1 MVSTKMKKIKNK
13 IVGYALADGRKPL
26 LLENSIP
33 HPEVKER
40 EAQLTGITY
49 KIKPGEHAYYITIN
63 DIYDMETGD
72 LRPYEIFINS
82 KDTGSRQWIDALTR
96 VISAVLRKGGEYKFL
111 VEELTAIA
119 DPAGGRFHKGR
130 YITSMVAEIGYVL
143 DEHISNLSP
152 EIGMEEPAKEREA
165 PVLGARCNKCG
176 ALAVV
181 PRDGCDTCLA
191 CGDSKCQ

>member
-1 MVSTKMKKIKNK
+1 MGGSKMKQIKGKITK
-13 IVGYALADGRKPL
+13 VGLAEKPYDDRQP
-26 LLENSIP
+26 IQR
-33 HPEVKER
+33 PEVAER
-40 EAQLTGITY
+40 EYTLTGTTY
-49 KIKPGEHAYYITIN
+49 KIKPGDHAYYITIN
-63 DIYDMETGD
+63 DIWEASMQQF
-72 LRPYEIFINS
+72 RPYEIFINS

-143 DEHISNLSP
+143 DEHIKGLTDDP
-152 EIGMEEPAKEREA
+152 RMEEVEEIALEIG
-165 PVLGARCNKCG
+165 GRCNKCG

-191 CGDSKCQ
+191 CGDSKCG

>member
-1 MVSTKMKKIKNK
+1 MGGSKMKQIKGKITK
-13 IVGYALADGRKPL
+13 VGLAEKPYDDRQP
-26 LLENSIP
+26 IQR
-33 HPEVKER
+33 PEVAER
-40 EAQLTGITY
+40 EYTLTGTTY
-49 KIKPGEHAYYITIN
+49 KIKPGDHAYYITIN
-63 DIYDMETGD
+63 DIFEPSIQQF
-72 LRPYEIFINS
+72 RPYEIFINS

-143 DEHISNLSP
+143 DEHIKGLTDDP
-152 EIGMEEPAKEREA
+152 RMEEVEEIALEIG
-165 PVLGARCNKCG
+165 GRCNKCG

-191 CGDSKCQ
+191 CGDSKCG